1 MNEWFNY
8 NLSLFVERGN
18 NFSLIFNYYFDYDER
33 DQNQD
38 IFILCGLYIQVN
50 EYGDLIVVFLLNNKF
65 I

>member
-1 MNEWFNY
+1 MNEWFNN

-38 IFILCGLYIQVN
+38 IFIL
-50 EYGDLIVVFLLNNKF
+50 
-65 I
+65 